1 MTSVFFEDI
10 APINIPEVY
19 FSNKIS
25 YIIENEGFIEGNIVL
40 VFCSDNYLLDLNI
53 KHLNHN
59 YFTDI
64 ITFPY
69 LHDENLAGDLFISI
83 DRVKANAIKANVSF
97 DIELERV
104 IYHGV
109 LHLCG
114 YNDKTE
120 HEINEMRSKEN
131 FYLQ

>member
-40 VFCSDNYLLDLNI
+40 VFCSDDYLLDLNI

-59 YFTDI
+59 CFTDI

-69 LHDENLAGDLFISI
+69 LHDENLTGDLFISI
-83 DRVKANAIKANVSF
+83 DRVKANAIKENVSF

-120 HEINEMRSKEN
+120 QQINEMRSKEN

>member
-69 LHDENLAGDLFISI
+69 LHDENLTGDLFISI
-83 DRVKANAIKANVSF
+83 DRVKANAIKEDVSF

-120 HEINEMRSKEN
+120 QEINEMRFKEN